1 MALPMFKAMPA
12 SGATSIGIRKGRP
25 KNVVSISGATASWI
39 VRRFSLILARLS
51 KLAMKEEPVPTPP
64 MPGISPAQARPLQLG
79 QTRQAPLNLSRAI
92 RLISFNSNGFP
103 FIPDDKKLVW
113 GEWNIE

>member
-1 MALPMFKAMPA
+1 
-12 SGATSIGIRKGRP
+12 
-25 KNVVSISGATASWI
+25 
-39 VRRFSLILARLS
+39 
-51 KLAMKEEPVPTPP
+51 

-92 RLISFNSNGFP
+92 RRISFNSNGFP

-113 GEWNIE
+113 REWNIE

>member
-1 MALPMFKAMPA
+1 
-12 SGATSIGIRKGRP
+12 
-25 KNVVSISGATASWI
+25 
-39 VRRFSLILARLS
+39 
-51 KLAMKEEPVPTPP
+51 

-92 RLISFNSNGFP
+92 RRISFNSKGFP
-103 FIPDDKKLVW
+103 FIQDVKELIW